1 VLASIGAGAI
11 GGFLFPLS
19 GGVRIVSNPVQQYE
33 VGIYKDLQ
41 ARSVSGDGL
50 DIHHVPQKWP
60 AGQVIDDYDWI
71 NAPSIALP
79 EGEHSAIPTLR
90 GNYTGTPQE
99 LIQQD
104 IENLRLFTNAPPE
117 AIQALI
123 DLINSM
129 YPGIL
134 PEEGE
139 GGAEGEAG
147 DGAAA
152 GGE

>member
-1 VLASIGAGAI
+1 MRYRYSAAGQLLETTDQTGAVYRSGYNSS
-11 GGFLFPLS
+11 GQLFPLS

-99 LIQQD
+99 LIQ
-104 IENLRLFTNAPPE
+104 RTSRTSVSSPTRRPRR
-117 AIQALI
+117 
-123 DLINSM
+123 SR
-129 YPGIL
+129 P
-134 PEEGE
+134 
-139 GGAEGEAG
+139 
-147 DGAAA
+147 
-152 GGE
+152 